1 MSPAAVPRMRAAKRA
16 ATLLAFLFIALASRA
31 GLASAAP
38 GDLDR
43 SFGQKGVA
51 ELASNPSGVV
61 FPNDMAIG
69 PGDAIYVLRS
79 RDVCPPSLAPPCM
92 IEQLVSR
99 FRPNGLPDAS
109 FGADGVR
116 GVFGLREQ
124 GNSGSLGHSLAVG
137 KDGKVIVAAV
147 DHEGPVLARLNPN
160 GSLDRSFGDRGV
172 ARIDLGAQ
180 VSELSVAVQKD
191 GRIVVAAEPVA
202 FPQATTVVV
211 ARYTRQGAPDP
222 TFNRGA
228 PAVANLGT
236 ELGGFDLARDGGTV
250 LAGSPQ
256 CCLAGG
262 SEIQVARLDAHGFA
276 DRGFGSGG
284 RRFVVGVAQPVAVGT
299 AIALRDGRIDVVG
312 EGGGNAFALRLLP
325 GGRLDP
331 AFGRAGIAYMQGVLS
346 TPRAAVDGHGRLVAA
361 GEGKVSSAAGFEPFV
376 LQMLRRLPSGRR
388 DRTFG
393 GGSPVLLH
401 PPESRSPFEQVD
413 VIGVGFQSHDRP
425 VVLIS
430 VGSCARVCSSP
441 RTMLVRYLGGDS
453 RARCQ
458 GRRATIVGTRA
469 GEELVGTPGRDVIAA
484 LGGDDV
490 VRGRGG
496 NDLICGGRG
505 NDRLIGG
512 PGHDRF
518 DQGPGPDRIRR

>member
-1 MSPAAVPRMRAAKRA
+1 VAKRTTVLIA
-16 ATLLAFLFIALASRA
+16 LLFIALASRTGFA
-31 GLASAAP
+31 AAAP
-38 GDLDR
+38 GDIDR
-43 SFGQKGVA
+43 SFGHKGVA
-51 ELASNPSGVV
+51 ELASNPSG

-69 PGDAIYVLRS
+69 PGGVVYVLRS
-79 RDVCPPSLAPPCM
+79 RDVCQSPSAPPCM
-92 IEQLVSR
+92 TEQLVSR
-99 FRPNGLPDAS
+99 FRPNGSPDAS
-109 FGADGVR
+109 FGTNGIR

-147 DHEGPVLARLNPN
+147 DHEGPALARLNPN
-160 GSLDRSFGDRGV
+160 GGLDRSFGDQGV
-172 ARIDLGAQ
+172 ARIDLGVQ
-180 VSELSVAVQKD
+180 VSRLSVAVQGD

-202 FPQATTVVV
+202 FPPATTVVV

-228 PAVANLGT
+228 PAVANLGS
-236 ELGGFDLARDGGTV
+236 ELGAFDLAGDGGTV
-250 LAGSPQ
+250 FAGSPP

-262 SEIQVARLDAHGFA
+262 SDVHVARLDAHGFA
-276 DRGFGSGG
+276 DRRFGSGG
-284 RRFVVGVAQPVAVGT
+284 RRFAPGVAQPLMIGT

-312 EGGGNAFALRLLP
+312 EGGGNAFAMRLLP

-346 TPRAAVDGHGRLVAA
+346 TPRAAVDGHGRLVVA
-361 GEGKVSSAAGFEPFV
+361 GEGQISSAAGLEPFV
-376 LQMLRRLPSGRR
+376 LQMLRRLPDGRR

-393 GGSPVLLH
+393 GGSPVFLH
-401 PPESRSPFEQVD
+401 PPESGSPFEQVD
-413 VIGVGFQSHDRP
+413 VIGVGFQPRDRP
-425 VVLIS
+425 VALIS
-430 VGSCARVCSSP
+430 VGSCVRVCTSP

-453 RARCQ
+453 RARCRGQ
-458 GRRATIVGTRA
+458 MATIVGTRG
-469 GEELVGTPGRDVIAA
+469 GEELVGTSGQDVIAA

-490 VRGRGG
+490 VRGRAG

-505 NDRLIGG
+505 NDRLVGG

-518 DQGPGPDRIRR
+518 GRGPGRDRIRQ